1 MVPELVKQMLAGGV
15 IGEPVWF
22 RHFHS
27 RVIVDR
33 KAGLTVVEIEDFY
46 DRVDR
51 VVRRAGTQI
60 RAVPV
65 PSDVSPD
72 GHSRRRRRK

>member
-1 MVPELVKQMLAGGV
+1 MV
-15 IGEPVWF
+15 

-27 RVIVDR
+27 RVIVAR

-51 VVRRAGTQI
+51 VIRRAGTQI

-65 PSDVSPD
+65 PSDVATDRTFTQAVAKVIHQIGLARIGEQP
-72 GHSRRRRRK
+72 